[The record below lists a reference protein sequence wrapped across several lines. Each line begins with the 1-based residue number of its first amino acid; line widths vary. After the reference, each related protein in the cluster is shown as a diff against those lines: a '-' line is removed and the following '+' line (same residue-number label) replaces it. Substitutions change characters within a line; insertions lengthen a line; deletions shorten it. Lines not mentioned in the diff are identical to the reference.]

1 MEKEQQQELC
11 RFTFTLMKQIDKKN
25 AELFNV
31 NSQLEE
37 KDKQLKEGNEIQKMR

>member
-11 RFTFTLMKQIDKKN
+11 RFTFTLMKQIDQKN

-31 NSQLEE
+31 NYQLEE